1 MKNKITRFALL
12 FSTIYL
18 IVIAGCGSSASTDV
32 NNSNP
37 EIEKTAQELAEVATI
52 KQDEKKRNDSLE
64 IAREIA
70 KTDSLKRL
78 AEQIYADSI
87 NYAYQMQL
95 AAQQAAQAEEQAR
108 INALLA
114 AQEAQRIA
122 NENAAIE
129 ANRVAIN
136 RNRKI
141 RVTMVDLVCEMSD
154 DEGAGNDAD
163 MDQFS
168 FTVTASQN
176 GCGNGMGGSIAQGN
190 SIYNYDSD
198 SRTLS
203 EGETWYAT
211 NQSIEITYNNEDCP
225 LSGFVLSISGKARE
239 QDNGSSSKD
248 EHGSNSFELYG
259 GDIFGTHAMNLSSAD
274 FRYRCTFTIE
284 KIGW

>member
-1 MKNKITRFALL
+1 MKTTFIIYPIFISLFYLL
-12 FSTIYL
+12 MST
-18 IVIAGCGSSASTDV
+18 GCGSSSSSDV
-32 NNSNP
+32 NASNP
-37 EIEKTAQELAEVATI
+37 EIEKTAQELANDATI
-52 KQDEKKRNDSLE
+52 KQIEKLRADSIE
-64 IAREIA
+64 VAREIA
-70 KTDSLKRL
+70 KTDSLQKL
-78 AEQIYADSI
+78 AAKLYEDSV

-95 AAQQAAQAEEQAR
+95 AAAQAAAEQEQAR

-163 MDQFS
+163 MDIFR
-168 FTVTASQN
+168 FNLTASQN
-176 GCGNGMGGSIAQGN
+176 GCGNGMGGNIAQGS

-225 LSGFVLSISGKARE
+225 LSGFVLSISGYARE
-239 QDNGSSSKD
+239 QDPGSSSDD
-248 EHGSNSFELYG
+248 EDDDDSFTVYG
-259 GDIFGTHAMNLSSAD
+259 GSAFGTHTMYLSSDD
-274 FRYRCTFTIE
+274 FRYRCTFRIE

>member
-1 MKNKITRFALL
+1 MKTLFIYPILL
-12 FSTIYL
+12 SAFYL
-18 IVIAGCGSSASTDV
+18 LLNTGCGSSSSSDV
-32 NNSNP
+32 VTSNP
-37 EIEKTAQELAEVATI
+37 EIEKTAQELAMDATV
-52 KQDEKKRNDSLE
+52 KQIEKQRADSIEL
-64 IAREIA
+64 AREIA

-78 AEQIYADSI
+78 AAKLYQDSVD
-87 NYAYQMQL
+87 YAYQMQL
-95 AAQQAAQAEEQAR
+95 AAQQAAAEQEQAR

-122 NENAAIE
+122 NENAAAE

-163 MDQFS
+163 MDIFR
-168 FTVTASQN
+168 FNLTATQN
-176 GCGNGMGGSIAQGN
+176 GCSNGMGGIIAQGN

-225 LSGFVLSISGKARE
+225 MSGFVLSVSGYARE
-239 QDNGSSSKD
+239 QDPGSSSDD
-248 EHGSNSFELYG
+248 EEGNNSFDVYG
-259 GDIFGTHAMNLSSAD
+259 ESAFGTFTMYLSSDD
-274 FRYRCTFTIE
+274 FRYRCTFRIE